1 MRRQK
6 ESALDGGRCPVP
18 QQGFTLVEVLVTVVI
33 LAVGLLGL
41 AGLQTV
47 SMRNNH
53 SAYQRSQA
61 VQLAYDMA
69 DRVRANRKNSA
80 NFDQLVSAAHPG
92 CVTVCDGNGCDTAA
106 GCSAA
111 EMAEND
117 LFAWRRDVAA
127 LLPAGDAIICL
138 DETPNDGTGSADDA
152 ASGCDHLGSTY
163 AVKVWWNDNRAA
175 PGAVPQRFVMS
186 FRP

>member
-1 MRRQK
+1 MGQH
-6 ESALDGGRCPVP
+6 
-18 QQGFTLVEVLVTVVI
+18 GFTLVEVLVTVVI

-41 AGLQTV
+41 AGLQAV

-53 SAYQRSQA
+53 SAYERTQA

-69 DRVRANRKNSA
+69 DRVRANTEEQS
-80 NFDQLVSAAHPG
+80 NFDKLDGEAHASCTSTSG
-92 CVTVCDGNGCDTAA
+92 CNA
-106 GCSAA
+106 S

-117 LFAWRRDVAA
+117 VYEWMLLVRGDDDVPG
-127 LLPAGDAIICL
+127 LLPVGDAIICR
-138 DETPNDGTGSADDA
+138 DSTPDDGTGSADVDN
-152 ASGCDHLGSTY
+152 GCDGVGNIY

-175 PGAVPQRFVMS
+175 ANVDPQRFVMS